1 MEPKEGNCMEKVFD
15 RITANPITYSPMK
28 VHTHPNCQMEG
39 EAKEAGGCGW
49 STGQP
54 LLGHRVGDQDG
65 EWAWKGKWKFS
76 HTASF
81 GKRH

>member
-1 MEPKEGNCMEKVFD
+1 
-15 RITANPITYSPMK
+15 
-28 VHTHPNCQMEG
+28 MEG

-54 LLGHRVGDQDG
+54 LLGHGVGDQDG